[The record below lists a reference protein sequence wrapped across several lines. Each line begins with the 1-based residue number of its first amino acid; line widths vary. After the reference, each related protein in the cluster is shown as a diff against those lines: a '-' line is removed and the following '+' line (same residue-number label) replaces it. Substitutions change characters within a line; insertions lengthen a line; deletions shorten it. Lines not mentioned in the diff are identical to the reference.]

1 MSTTYKGRVIKA
13 LAVRNKPHLRKLV
26 INGHT
31 VFHGWQ
37 GTKDQGI
44 DWFKNVID
52 KMDADGPGLSSL
64 QPRYERHWWV
74 AGTFDVNPAGHVTPP
89 GGVCLC
95 KQCIIDDPCGSKG
108 RYAPLAPDACQ
119 HCHQPEAGHDNDIFL
134 DWHRYTAPTEQQRTA
149 RQAVV
154 DEFAAGLEEDE
165 DEKTCDAIYPKDV
178 PGYLGPPRCLHFA
191 DHRDATD
198 PDFHDDARGFRWKRE
213 ASA

>member
-74 AGTFDVNPAGHVTPP
+74 AGTFDVNPA
-89 GGVCLC
+89 CL
-95 KQCIIDDPCGSKG
+95 
-108 RYAPLAPDACQ
+108 L
-119 HCHQPEAGHDNDIFL
+119 
-134 DWHRYTAPTEQQRTA
+134 YTSPS
-149 RQAVV
+149 
-154 DEFAAGLEEDE
+154 
-165 DEKTCDAIYPKDV
+165 
-178 PGYLGPPRCLHFA
+178 PRDLSTS
-191 DHRDATD
+191 RM
-198 PDFHDDARGFRWKRE
+198 PS
-213 ASA
+213 SA